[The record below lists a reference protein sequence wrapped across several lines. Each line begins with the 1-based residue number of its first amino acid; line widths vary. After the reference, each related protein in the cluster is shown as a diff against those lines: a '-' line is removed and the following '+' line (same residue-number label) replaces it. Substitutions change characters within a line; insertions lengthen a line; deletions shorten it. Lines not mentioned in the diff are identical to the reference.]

1 MIKKILLAFLLS
13 VTLYNFVYSQ
23 TAPAPLPLPKL
34 TIGIDKAQKPEDVS
48 LSLQILFI
56 MTILSIAPALM
67 ILMTSFTRIII
78 VFHLLKQAMGT
89 QQVPPAQV
97 IVGLAIFM
105 TFVIM
110 SPVFKDANDNALQP
124 YLKSQIS
131 QDTAYYKGIKPF
143 RDFMFKQ
150 TREEDL
156 AMFIKYA
163 GGEKPQNRESISTM
177 TLIPAFA
184 ISELKTGFQMGFL
197 LFIPF
202 LMIDMIVASIL
213 MSMGMMMLPPSFVS
227 LPFKIL
233 LFVLVDGWHLI
244 VETLM
249 KSFL

>member
-1 MIKKILLAFLLS
+1 MIKRIFFVFLLGFF
-13 VTLYNFVYSQ
+13 VTNYAFSQ
-23 TAPAPLPLPKL
+23 AAPTPLPLPKV

-48 LSLQILFI
+48 LTLQILLI
-56 MTILSIAPALM
+56 MTILSLAPALM

-78 VFHLLKQAMGT
+78 VFHFLKQAMGT
-89 QQVPPAQV
+89 QQVPPSQV

-110 SPVFKDANDNALQP
+110 APVFKDANDNALQP
-124 YLKSQIS
+124 YLKNQIT
-131 QDTAYYKGIKPF
+131 QDSAYNRAIKPF

-150 TREEDL
+150 TKEEDL
-156 AMFIKYA
+156 ALFIKYS
-163 GGEKPQNRESISTM
+163 GGEKPENRENISTL

-184 ISELKTGFQMGFL
+184 LSELRTGFQMGFL

-213 MSMGMMMLPPSFVS
+213 MSMGMMMLPPVFVS

-233 LFVLVDGWHLI
+233 LFVLVDGWYLI
-244 VETLM
+244 VETLI
-249 KSFL
+249 KSFM

>member
-1 MIKKILLAFLLS
+1 MIKKILLALLLS
-13 VTLYNFVYSQ
+13 VTLYDFVYSQ
-23 TAPAPLPLPKL
+23 AAPSPLPLPKV

-48 LSLQILFI
+48 LTLQILFI
-56 MTILSIAPALM
+56 MTILSLAPALM

-78 VFHLLKQAMGT
+78 VFHFLKQALGT
-89 QQVPPAQV
+89 QQVPPAQ
-97 IVGLAIFM
+97 IIIGMAIFM

-110 SPVFKDANDNALQP
+110 SPVFKDVNDNALQP
-124 YLKSQIS
+124 YMKNQIT
-131 QDTAYYKGIKPF
+131 QDSAYARGIQPF

-156 AMFIKYA
+156 AMFIKYS
-163 GGEKPQNRESISTM
+163 GGEKPENRESISTI

-184 ISELKTGFQMGFL
+184 LSELKTGFQMGFL

-213 MSMGMMMLPPSFVS
+213 MSMGMMMLPPVFVS

-244 VETLM
+244 VETLI